1 MDECVKFRHF
11 CKEDEN
17 NARRNQKNLRRMT
30 LTDKEKLEAIA
41 KIINEI
47 STPDYYILQ

>member
-1 MDECVKFRHF
+1 
-11 CKEDEN
+11 
-17 NARRNQKNLRRMT
+17 MT

-47 STPDYYILQ
+47 STPDYYILQQLEEIKKILER

>member
-1 MDECVKFRHF
+1 
-11 CKEDEN
+11 
-17 NARRNQKNLRRMT
+17 MT